1 LLHQQI
7 IGRLQ
12 SNDLRYKVSGLR
24 ALKSILQAF
33 EFEIN
38 ADRKPM
44 NQIVEIFFP
53 VIEQS
58 LLAAPEVA

>member
-12 SNDLRYKVSGLR
+12 SNDLRFKVSGLR

>member
-1 LLHQQI
+1 
-7 IGRLQ
+7 
-12 SNDLRYKVSGLR
+12 
-24 ALKSILQAF
+24 LQAF

-44 NQIVEIFFP
+44 NQIVEICLP

-58 LLAAPEVA
+58 FLADPVFF

>member
-1 LLHQQI
+1 
-7 IGRLQ
+7 
-12 SNDLRYKVSGLR
+12 
-24 ALKSILQAF
+24 LQAF
-33 EFEIN
+33 EFEID

-58 LLAAPEVA
+58 LLAAPDLA

>member
-1 LLHQQI
+1 
-7 IGRLQ
+7 
-12 SNDLRYKVSGLR
+12 LRYKVSGLR

-58 LLAAPEVA
+58 LLAAPDLA

>member
-1 LLHQQI
+1 
-7 IGRLQ
+7 
-12 SNDLRYKVSGLR
+12 LRFKVSGLR

-38 ADRKPM
+38 ADRYPM

-53 VIEQS
+53 IIEQN
-58 LLAAPEVA
+58 LLAAPEV